1 MLYYRAQQL
10 AGNTAYVEALCDAI
24 DAAGG
29 TALPVYCTSLR
40 NPEPELLDVL
50 STADAM
56 VVTVLAAGGAL
67 YLLSG
72 FAVTAE
78 VSFNMYFGDGGIIY
92 PLIGGGIGLLFDYE
106 VLP

>member
-1 MLYYRAQQL
+1 
-10 AGNTAYVEALCDAI
+10 VE
-24 DAAGG
+24 
-29 TALPVYCTSLR
+29 
-40 NPEPELLDVL
+40 
-50 STADAM
+50 
-56 VVTVLAAGGAL
+56 LAAGGAL